1 MSRKVAENNL
11 LPVAQIVKSYDTTGE
26 VVIKYTSDL
35 LQDHNLKEPVFLYF
49 DGLPVPFFI
58 SALKNKGN
66 SGAILKFE
74 TSNDFR
80 HSEELLRKEIF
91 LPASNVNRDA
101 LLQESDSMARFLNG
115 CTVKD
120 QNNKTIG
127 ILSDYLDIP
136 GNPCIEVTRGA
147 SSIKE
152 QPASPQ
158 TSNTVLLPFNEN
170 LILKFDPAKRILQ
183 MNIPSG
189 LLEL

>member
-1 MSRKVAENNL
+1 MLRKVADSDL

-35 LQDHNLKEPVFLYF
+35 LQDYNLKEPVFLYF

-74 TSNDFR
+74 TINDFR

-91 LPASNVNRDA
+91 LPAGTIDPET
-101 LLQESDSMARFLNG
+101 LPEEGDSMALFLTG

-120 QNNKTIG
+120 QDNQLIGTISG
-127 ILSDYLDIP
+127 YLDIP
-136 GNPCIEVTRGA
+136 HNPCIEVTR
-147 SSIKE
+147 SSGEK
-152 QPASPQ
+152 
-158 TSNTVLLPFNEN
+158 NTCLLPFNED
-170 LILKFDPAKRILQ
+170 LILQFDPAKRILQ
-183 MNIPSG
+183 MNIPAG